1 MTVKFI
7 ESRRKGTVAVKGR
20 TIGTSNELQNTMMLL
35 EEEPQISASSTPKA
49 RSHSPASHKAPSKA
63 VKKSHTPAQVARIRT
78 DEQWL
83 WVDNMQYQEPK
94 PLNPQGECGPNGK
107 SRYTYHTG
115 PAGLATFLKYLRWIA
130 STGAVFALDFETGP
144 CKTTPVDKDTG
155 DLDLARLAYSTDPK
169 RYGSDPHT
177 SVVFLASI
185 SIIPGQSHVIDVRE
199 MRGAR
204 SEEFAHLLGEA
215 CTRGRMI
222 AHNAVFE
229 SVFVKALTGIYPVVY
244 SDTMIKTRI
253 CYAGLVGDMATWAD
267 PRKPPPFLASEEA
280 CLRRELGI
288 EPDKKWQK
296 FFLEMHPESGLL
308 DDQIAYVAGDTA
320 YLMQLN
326 DKLDVKL
333 ASRNLSHIWETIERP
348 FLPIVA
354 KSYYE
359 GVKVDVP
366 LMIQYRDEAQAE
378 LDVLLPQWKALKV
391 KIARDSADEK
401 ASMDDVNYESVKDLV
416 VYFQK
421 KYPKRTLT
429 NRQGKVSIDDDI
441 LQDLVESEQDQ
452 VAALVRELRIV
463 TRVLSTYLNPW
474 IETHRNP
481 VTGNIHCTFAQ
492 CDTATG
498 RMCLAKGTMVDVVRD
513 LSKQPL
519 GVPIEDV
526 RVGDLVYTY
535 DDNKALRLRPVLW
548 SGKTGH
554 KKVLRLYWQGSGHHH
569 SGHLDLTP
577 EHPVRLTSGEYC
589 PASKLKP
596 GDRVLA
602 LHREIGKKS
611 GYSRIYATGYNQ
623 PMQEHRFIFRQIN
636 GYYPENVHHKDRVRI
651 NNHPDNLEG
660 LLKVEH
666 ARLHMGLPLPE
677 QSYQARKAGLIKAQ
691 KAVKNMPKG
700 ENHHAWKGL
709 TKEWMEQILWE
720 NQGKPTAFLHK
731 HGIDYETAQKYLK
744 LNGID
749 WKSIAGCFDAKGV
762 RIDKAYCEDKRQ
774 LFENGSYKKAVAQI
788 PMSFYRWKEVQVQH
802 GFEPYNHEILSIEEL
817 PETVDVYDLEIEET
831 HNFIASEICVHNS
844 AKNPNLQ
851 NLPSKSKWKKIR
863 NCFIAEENRL
873 LIDRDLSQFEIRAL
887 ADMSK
892 EEPMMD
898 FFRSALKVEE
908 RIRALWAQHPEWGIM
923 SEDTRSSCPDETIKA
938 LLVEKSTLDF
948 HSLNAAAIFEDAFTK
963 GSDSARSLMRKQGKG
978 LSFGIPYGV
987 SAVKIAADFKISSEA
1002 AQALIDKYY
1011 STWAMTAKYLESQK
1025 YDARE
1030 KNFSISPTKRLRFY
1044 PRRLPATFSDK
1055 EKKSLIRGFERQG
1068 QNFSVQSINGD
1079 VLKVASI
1086 LMQPFLLTHGARIVL
1101 WVHDEILVECP
1112 SEFVSAVADEMERC
1126 MIAAAPL
1133 CGLHTCPI
1141 ETSVEIGTCWQH

>member
-1 MTVKFI
+1 MQAGLIRLGSVSPACINCHMTVKFI

-35 EEEPQISASSTPKA
+35 EEEPQVDISSTPKA
-49 RSHSPASHKAPSKA
+49 RPHSPASHKTPSKV

-115 PAGLATFLKYLRWIA
+115 PAGLTTFLKYLRWIA

-498 RMCLAKGTMVDVVRD
+498 RM
-513 LSKQPL
+513 
-519 GVPIEDV
+519 
-526 RVGDLVYTY
+526 
-535 DDNKALRLRPVLW
+535 
-548 SGKTGH
+548 
-554 KKVLRLYWQGSGHHH
+554 
-569 SGHLDLTP
+569 
-577 EHPVRLTSGEYC
+577 
-589 PASKLKP
+589 
-596 GDRVLA
+596 
-602 LHREIGKKS
+602 
-611 GYSRIYATGYNQ
+611 
-623 PMQEHRFIFRQIN
+623 
-636 GYYPENVHHKDRVRI
+636 
-651 NNHPDNLEG
+651 
-660 LLKVEH
+660 
-666 ARLHMGLPLPE
+666 
-677 QSYQARKAGLIKAQ
+677 
-691 KAVKNMPKG
+691 
-700 ENHHAWKGL
+700 
-709 TKEWMEQILWE
+709 
-720 NQGKPTAFLHK
+720 
-731 HGIDYETAQKYLK
+731 
-744 LNGID
+744 
-749 WKSIAGCFDAKGV
+749 
-762 RIDKAYCEDKRQ
+762 
-774 LFENGSYKKAVAQI
+774 
-788 PMSFYRWKEVQVQH
+788 
-802 GFEPYNHEILSIEEL
+802 
-817 PETVDVYDLEIEET
+817 
-831 HNFIASEICVHNS
+831 S

-1086 LMQPFLLTHGARIVL
+1086 LMQPFLIAHGARIVL